1 MVVNPYKANDGRQRI
16 AEPYYSSSVHSG
28 TQRPLLFGALSTRNM
43 IIVLLA
49 TIALVS
55 YIFHVHHTFVEDGNV
70 SSVQGS
76 SKLRGSVSSIF
87 KYSLTTQPSL
97 VPTWHPTRQPSFA
110 PTAAT
115 TSPRP
120 TPSPTTI
127 QPTATPTPLPTS
139 ASVIE
144 TSLMADSQRKT
155 DGIDQDGSASSN
167 VLQPTASS
175 QVVPSIANENKEEL
189 TSISEDP
196 VNSKD
201 GDGLNEHND
210 NARAAYL
217 SLLES
222 MKKRPTIGRPGSP
235 GSHIMEKI
243 SDLAAHDQEKE
254 QFFPPNRKPE
264 LLPPNFEGKSLQVPP
279 QKATASDGMIPFVPE
294 AKPNQIQRLSP
305 PGEEDASNTSLDPT
319 TVESQ
324 TPVRM
329 KFDLPSNVQLQS
341 KSRETDPTTSV
352 QSADKVD
359 HCKLQ
364 SDPFQSQPIESFVP
378 PTNAPFA
385 KVLEWQTE
393 VKSVLKNIGKMRIG
407 GDKLRQHLQEEVT
420 RLRIK
425 RFNTFCEYL

>member
-16 AEPYYSSSVHSG
+16 AEPYYSSSGHPG
-28 TQRPLLFGALSTRNM
+28 TQRSLLFGVLSTRNM
-43 IIVLLA
+43 IILLLA
-49 TIALVS
+49 AIAVVS
-55 YIFHVHHTFVEDGNV
+55 YIFHIHHTFVEDGNA

-76 SKLRGSVSSIF
+76 SKLRGSVSSTIDNI
-87 KYSLTTQPSL
+87 KNRLTAQPSL
-97 VPTWHPTRQPSFA
+97 VPTWHPTRKPTFVS
-110 PTAAT
+110 TAAT

-120 TPSPTTI
+120 TFSPTTV

-139 ASVIE
+139 VSVSE
-144 TSLMADSQRKT
+144 TSVTDAQQQP
-155 DGIDQDGSASSN
+155 DGIDQAESASNS
-167 VLQPTASS
+167 VSQPSATS
-175 QVVPSIANENKEEL
+175 QVIPSIANDNKDEL
-189 TSISEDP
+189 TSISEVP

-222 MKKRPTIGRPGSP
+222 MKKRPTIGRPGP
-235 GSHIMEKI
+235 SHVSEKI
-243 SDLAAHDQEKE
+243 SDAATHDKEKE
-254 QFFPPNRKPE
+254 QFFPPNRKPDV
-264 LLPPNFEGKSLQVPP
+264 LPPNFEGKSLQVPP
-279 QKATASDGMIPFVPE
+279 QKATASDGMIPFVAE

-305 PGEEDASNTSLDPT
+305 PGEEDTSSTSVDT
-319 TVESQ
+319 TMAEGQ

-341 KSRETDPTTSV
+341 KSRDLDPTTSA
-352 QSADKVD
+352 QSTDKVD

-378 PTNAPFA
+378 PTSAPFA